1 MEKRFSLRFTTDS
14 TDELDSS
21 EEQVKDDLDLPSSL
35 CLSVSDISSSKLGQ
49 SWRSLP
55 SLHLWEQG
63 NTVMFGVIL
72 LPWLINPCLKHLP

>member
-1 MEKRFSLRFTTDS
+1 MEKRFSLRSTTDS
-14 TDELDSS
+14 ADELDCS

-35 CLSVSDISSSKLGQ
+35 SLSLSDNSSSKLGQ

-63 NTVMFGVIL
+63 NIVMLEDTSPF
-72 LPWLINPCLKHLP
+72 